1 MTDDHVFIDMV
12 NARIE
17 GKLNNRKMAWKPF
30 FRLFPSYHNIFEKI
44 LVKGS
49 TVILQGYA
57 VCSDEVLNNVRAI
70 WIAEIIKDKVSL
82 WHIYPDT
89 EQNRERW
96 GL

>member
-1 MTDDHVFIDMV
+1 MGSRVIYKTNDKNPNFIDIV
-12 NARIE
+12 VGCRS
-17 GKLNNRKMAWKPF
+17 
-30 FRLFPSYHNIFEKI
+30 LFPGYHNIFEKI